1 VVVLEAPSW
10 WTLEKM
16 LWIAAALAFATL
28 AAFSWI
34 AVLRRQVAERTR
46 ELEIQIQQRQLAERR
61 REIEQERARVAHDL
75 HDDLGSRLT
84 EVNMLATL
92 AKSPTTSLDEKERY
106 LTELTGTAG
115 QMVTSLDEI
124 VWAVNPRNDTIA
136 SLASYFGAYAQRLLD
151 MAAITCGLDI
161 AEDLPEHPLNPKFR
175 QELFFGFK
183 EALNNVLRHAA
194 ATQVWLRI
202 SVHEDSL
209 NVEVADNGHG
219 FDPQKRQAGDDGIV
233 NMSERMRGLGGLC
246 EVTSDPKLGTT
257 VRFRAPL
264 PDENL

>member
-1 VVVLEAPSW
+1 
-10 WTLEKM
+10 
-16 LWIAAALAFATL
+16 
-28 AAFSWI
+28 
-34 AVLRRQVAERTR
+34 
-46 ELEIQIQQRQLAERR
+46 LEIQIQQRQLAERR

-84 EVNMLATL
+84 EVNMLASL
-92 AKSPTTSLDEKERY
+92 AKSQTTSPDEKERY

-136 SLASYFGAYAQRLLD
+136 SLASYFGAYAERLLG

-161 AEDLPEHPLNPKFR
+161 AEDLPDHPLNPKFR
-175 QELFFGFK
+175 QELFFAFK

-202 SVHEDSL
+202 SVRDSNL
-209 NVEVADNGHG
+209 MVEVADNGHG
-219 FDPQKRQAGDDGIV
+219 FDPQIRQAGDDGIA
-233 NMSERMRGLGGLC
+233 NMSERMRGLGGSC
-246 EVTSDPKLGTT
+246 EVVSDPKLGTT
-257 VRFRAPL
+257 VCFHAPL
-264 PDENL
+264 PNENL